1 MREQAHPHTHEH
13 TTSHKGGKSHTLE
26 KCIISHRTQCRPDN
40 STFIL
45 LWADSGGS
53 QSACLPATKGSFPE
67 LPQEWGCW
75 GLAAGQALPPR
86 RWGSNLQ
93 KSLMM
98 PLWATT
104 HHVPLFPAG
113 QGPSRFHSLACRPFS
128 WVWFSRQNEQAGC
141 LD

>member
-1 MREQAHPHTHEH
+1 MSTLLHT
-13 TTSHKGGKSHTLE
+13 KGERATLW
-26 KCIISHRTQCRPDN
+26 KN
-40 STFIL
+40 VL
-45 LWADSGGS
+45 LATVPNADQITALLSFYGQIQEEAS
-53 QSACLPATKGSFPE
+53 LPACLPATKGSFPE

-104 HHVPLFPAG
+104 HYVPLFPAG

-141 LD
+141 LG